1 MRRKLCILVCL
12 MSAVL
17 LLDYAT
23 IAQDAQRPASTLY
36 KQRTPSRDGIG
47 KFYMGR
53 EISHV
58 MGHQGAE
65 WLERPEREREE
76 MPNRL
81 VELLKLKEGDVVADI
96 GVGTGYIAQRI
107 SPKIGDTG
115 TIYGVD
121 IQQEMLDLLDEKMAA
136 AGVQNVKGVLGTI
149 TDPKLPPESV
159 DLAIMVDVYHEF
171 SHPYEMMQNI
181 CRALKP
187 GGRVVFV
194 EYRAEDPKVPIK
206 RLHKMSELQVIKEA
220 TPHPLVWVETLRDLP
235 WQHVIILRRL
245 INFTRR
251 FEDRIDCPK
260 KGGHI
265 LHTKACSVSGEGIT
279 NEVPKFPQFPVTDN
293 TVYGNIRVR
302 IYFLCSYQFC

>member
-1 MRRKLCILVCL
+1 MRRKLCMLACLVA
-12 MSAVL
+12 MVFP
-17 LLDYAT
+17 LDAT
-23 IAQDAQRPASTLY
+23 AAAQDTQRPASTRY
-36 KQRTPSRDGIG
+36 EQRTPSRDGIG

-81 VELLKLKEGDVVADI
+81 VELLKLKDGDVVADI
-96 GVGTGYIAQRI
+96 GIGTGYIARRI

-115 TIYGVD
+115 TIYGVE
-121 IQQEMLDLLDEKMAA
+121 IQQEMLDILAEKMA
-136 AGVQNVKGVLGTI
+136 GEGITNIKGVLGTI

-220 TPHPLVWVETLRDLP
+220 TPHPLVWVETLTDLP
-235 WQHVIILRRL
+235 WQHVII
-245 INFTRR
+245 FQK
-251 FEDRIDCPK
+251 ID
-260 KGGHI
+260 
-265 LHTKACSVSGEGIT
+265 
-279 NEVPKFPQFPVTDN
+279 
-293 TVYGNIRVR
+293 
-302 IYFLCSYQFC
+302 

>member
-1 MRRKLCILVCL
+1 MQPKTIKHFGSIIALL
-12 MSAVL
+12 L
-17 LLDYAT
+17 LLDYVAVLSNSDQHSET
-23 IAQDAQRPASTLY
+23 DSNRPASTRY
-36 KQRTPSRDGIG
+36 KKQKRSRDGIG
-47 KFYMGR
+47 KIYMGR
-53 EISHV
+53 EISRV

-76 MPNRL
+76 MPNIL

-96 GVGTGYIAQRI
+96 GVGTGYIARRI

-121 IQQEMLDLLDEKMAA
+121 IQPEMLELLDEKMAE
-136 AGVQNVKGVLGTI
+136 AGISNVKGVLGTI

-181 CRALKP
+181 CRGLKT
-187 GGRVVFV
+187 GGRVAFI

-220 TPHPLVWVETLRDLP
+220 TPHPLVWIETLDDLP
-235 WQHVIILRRL
+235 WQHVII
-245 INFTRR
+245 
-251 FEDRIDCPK
+251 FEKIASP
-260 KGGHI
+260 
-265 LHTKACSVSGEGIT
+265 
-279 NEVPKFPQFPVTDN
+279 
-293 TVYGNIRVR
+293 
-302 IYFLCSYQFC
+302 

>member
-1 MRRKLCILVCL
+1 MFSKFYVFAGTIC
-12 MSAVL
+12 MAL
-17 LLDYAT
+17 LLSYAT

-36 KQRTPSRDGIG
+36 KQRAPSRDGIG

-81 VELLKLKEGDVVADI
+81 VELLRLQEGDVVADI
-96 GVGTGYIAQRI
+96 GVGTGYMARRI

-115 TIYGVD
+115 TIYGVE
-121 IQQEMLDLLDEKMAA
+121 IQQEMLDILAEKMAEE
-136 AGVQNVKGVLGTI
+136 GITNIKGVLGTL

-171 SHPYEMMQNI
+171 SHPYEMLQNI

-187 GGRVVFV
+187 GEAGLCLLNT
-194 EYRAEDPKVPIK
+194 APKI
-206 RLHKMSELQVIKEA
+206 
-220 TPHPLVWVETLRDLP
+220 
-235 WQHVIILRRL
+235 RRSRS
-245 INFTRR
+245 NACTR
-251 FEDRIDCPK
+251 
-260 KGGHI
+260 
-265 LHTKACSVSGEGIT
+265 
-279 NEVPKFPQFPVTDN
+279 
-293 TVYGNIRVR
+293 
-302 IYFLCSYQFC
+302 